1 MDRIL
6 AMSLV
11 GAGPGNV
18 FGPGMSA
25 GALESFGRPAGRA
38 RTERSG
44 GRGGAAARGARSA
57 SAEKCGA
64 DQIRTGAAE
73 ADGAGGQ
80 EGGAA
85 GADAAR
91 YCPAALDRGFCFD
104 AVVAPY

>member
-25 GALESFGRPAGRA
+25 GALESFARPAGRA

-64 DQIRTGAAE
+64 DQIRTGAVE

-80 EGGAA
+80 EGRAA
-85 GADAAR
+85 GADATR
-91 YCPAALDRGFCFD
+91 YGPAALDCGFCFD